1 MTVEQAPRQSAPDRS
16 RLEHLVW
23 PVSAL
28 LFAVACALTLLPL
41 RTTPALAA
49 GAPPTQQS
57 ASTTSGLVVLTVAEV
72 VSTEGDQTS
81 AVLLVDPTHDWVLP
95 LLMPDDCAQ
104 RIRRRFGHETAE
116 GSTSSESATLLRAT
130 LAQLQARL
138 VRVQFEST
146 PGDEARLRAS
156 LTIATE
162 GGDRDITTSP
172 DEGLAAALET
182 GCSAVT
188 TLETLQRHGIRRES
202 LPARVGGIQ
211 VRPRH
216 LERL

>member
-1 MTVEQAPRQSAPDRS
+1 MTLEQAPRQSAPGRS

-28 LFAVACALTLLPL
+28 LFAMACALTLLPL
-41 RTTPALAA
+41 RATPSLAA
-49 GAPPTQQS
+49 DAPPLPQP
-57 ASTTSGLVVLTVAEV
+57 ASKTTGFVVLTVAEV

-81 AVLLVDPTHDWVLP
+81 AVLLVDPTHSWVLP

-104 RIRRRFGHETAE
+104 RIRRRLGKESGA
-116 GSTSSESATLLRAT
+116 GSTSESAALLRAT
-130 LAQLQARL
+130 LARLQARL

-146 PGDEARLRAS
+146 QGDEARLRAS

-162 GGDRDITTSP
+162 GGDRDVTTSP

-182 GCSAVT
+182 GCSPVA